1 MTENVEAAKTE
12 ETAKAAEPKVN
23 PLEKTIEFS
32 VKTADLEAGVAVELK
47 KLGKKAKLPGFRVGH
62 VPAAK
67 VAEMYGYEA
76 NNRVMN
82 RLIEEAYVE
91 AAKASGLKIA
101 GFPKI
106 AGAEGANKP
115 GDAEMKFVATVEVMP
130 EVEAPVLTGL
140 ELKRYACEVTDAEV
154 QKTLDI
160 MAHQRATYEVE
171 EGRKA
176 QKDDRVTVNF
186 KGLKDGEAFEGG
198 TANDYKCIVGAGTML
213 PEFEKAMEGMAAG
226 EKKSFDL
233 TFPENYPAKDLCG
246 KKVTFEI
253 ECTQV
258 EKAIIPELNDEF
270 AKKLNLESADKM
282 KAEVRKNL
290 EREVR
295 ARLKNRVRAEVMGKL
310 QELATFAVPQAFVE
324 TEAQQMAQN
333 MVNDYVARGI
343 IKAADAKKHQLPAD
357 LFKPQAEKRVQLT
370 MLVEKIVEANKLA
383 VTADDAKALVT
394 EMAQA
399 YEKPE
404 QMVSE
409 VMGNP
414 RSAQAYMNLALEEK
428 VVDFVL
434 GAAKTTDETVTFDD
448 LMKTAQ

>member
-1 MTENVEAAKTE
+1 M
-12 ETAKAAEPKVN
+12 
-23 PLEKTIEFS
+23 
-32 VKTADLEAGVAVELK
+32 
-47 KLGKKAKLPGFRVGH
+47 
-62 VPAAK
+62 
-67 VAEMYGYEA
+67 
-76 NNRVMN
+76 
-82 RLIEEAYVE
+82 
-91 AAKASGLKIA
+91 
-101 GFPKI
+101 
-106 AGAEGANKP
+106 
-115 GDAEMKFVATVEVMP
+115 
-130 EVEAPVLTGL
+130 
-140 ELKRYACEVTDAEV
+140 
-154 QKTLDI
+154 
-160 MAHQRATYEVE
+160 
-171 EGRKA
+171 
-176 QKDDRVTVNF
+176 
-186 KGLKDGEAFEGG
+186 
-198 TANDYKCIVGAGTML
+198 
-213 PEFEKAMEGMAAG
+213 
-226 EKKSFDL
+226 
-233 TFPENYPAKDLCG
+233 
-246 KKVTFEI
+246 
-253 ECTQV
+253 
-258 EKAIIPELNDEF
+258 NDEF

-290 EREVR
+290 EREVK